1 MGFITKNQLQF
12 NDQVYD
18 LVDSD
23 IEDEIKRHL
32 KKSDPKVD
40 KVKRGIEHKIP
51 NDDEF
56 EEV

>member
-23 IEDEIKRHL
+23 
-32 KKSDPKVD
+32 VD
-40 KVKRGIEHKIP
+40 
-51 NDDEF
+51 
-56 EEV
+56 